1 MPQLDLS
8 TFPSQL
14 FWLVVTF
21 GLLYL
26 LMSRVAL
33 PRVTAVMVARRAS
46 IDGDLERAAKMKAEA
61 EAVMAAYERSL
72 ADARAQAQA
81 TLKEATDRFGAV
93 AAERQKK
100 AAAALSAETS
110 AAEKRIA
117 EAKAQALAGLRAV
130 AVDVA
135 RTATRKLVGVDIDE
149 GSAGAAVDQVIR
161 ERAG

>member
-14 FWLVVTF
+14 FWLAVTF

-26 LMSRVAL
+26 LMSWVAL
-33 PRVTAVMVARRAS
+33 PRVSAVIVARRAS
-46 IDGDLERAAKMKAEA
+46 IEGDLERAAKMKAEA
-61 EAVMAAYERSL
+61 EAIMAAYERSL
-72 ADARAQAQA
+72 ADARAQALA
-81 TLKEATDRFGAV
+81 TLKEAMDRFGAV

-110 AAEKRIA
+110 AAERRIA

-130 AVDVA
+130 AIDVA

-149 GSAGAAVDQVIR
+149 GSAATAVDQVMR

>member
-81 TLKEATDRFGAV
+81 TLKEAMDRFGAV

-117 EAKAQALAGLRAV
+117 EAKAQALAGLRTV

>member
-81 TLKEATDRFGAV
+81 TLKEAMDRFGAV

-100 AAAALSAETS
+100 AVAALSAETS

-149 GSAGAAVDQVIR
+149 GSAGAAVDQVMR